1 MRVHLSPDLLTT
13 VGGMAYRRLLQAR
26 QAQLTEHGRP
36 ESFELHAIGVKGEV
50 AFARLT
56 GLRMTGDD
64 LNRPDFS
71 GYEIKTRN
79 RPNADL
85 FVKPHMIDRQPP
97 STIYV
102 LAYTEL
108 NSDRVDFIGWITL
121 GEFLEHPKTETRNV
135 QGRAL
140 MLSWN
145 YLNPVRSLPC
155 LTRC

>member
-1 MRVHLSPDLLTT
+1 
-13 VGGMAYRRLLQAR
+13 
-26 QAQLTEHGRP
+26 
-36 ESFELHAIGVKGEV
+36 
-50 AFARLT
+50 
-56 GLRMTGDD
+56 MTGDD
-64 LNRPDFS
+64 LDRPDFP

-85 FVKPHMIDRQPP
+85 FVKPHMIEKQPP

-108 NSDRVDFIGWITL
+108 TTDRVDFVGWITL
-121 GEFLEHPKTETRNV
+121 GELLEHPKTETRNV

-140 MLSWN
+140 MLPWN
-145 YLNPVRSLPC
+145 YLNPMRSLPC